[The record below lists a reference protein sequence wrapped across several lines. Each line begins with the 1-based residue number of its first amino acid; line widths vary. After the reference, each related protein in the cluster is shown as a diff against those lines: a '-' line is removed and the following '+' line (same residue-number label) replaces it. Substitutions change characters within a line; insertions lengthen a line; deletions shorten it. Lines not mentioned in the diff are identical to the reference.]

1 LRGLAA
7 WLVVCALLPGAG
19 LAGCSRGLALPRL
32 EPTDVI
38 LAFGDSLTFGTGA
51 SAEQSYP
58 AVLEALVQRR
68 VVREGYP
75 GETSAQGME
84 RLPALLDQ
92 HTPKLL
98 LLCMGGNDMLQQVD
112 ARITEQNLRSM
123 VSMARSRGIAVVL
136 IGVPQLQ
143 LLGGT
148 APFYRTVADAERIP
162 LEEEA
167 LSSVLRRA
175 AYKSDPIHPN
185 AEGYRLLAQA
195 LADLL
200 RRSGAV

>member
-1 LRGLAA
+1 MRGPASR
-7 WLVVCALLPGAG
+7 LVIYALLTAAC
-19 LAGCSRGLALPRL
+19 LAGCSRGPALPRL

-38 LAFGDSLTFGTGA
+38 LAFGDSLTFGAGA
-51 SAEQSYP
+51 NAAQSYP
-58 AVLEALVQRR
+58 AVLEMLVQRR

-84 RLPALLDQ
+84 RLPTLLDQ
-92 HTPKLL
+92 YQPKLL

-123 VSMARSRGIAVVL
+123 VSMAKSRGIAVVL

-143 LLGGT
+143 LLGGV
-148 APFYRTVADAERIP
+148 APVYRTIADAERIP
-162 LEEEA
+162 LEEELA
-167 LSSVLRRA
+167 SVLRRR
-175 AYKSDPIHPN
+175 AYKSDQIHPN